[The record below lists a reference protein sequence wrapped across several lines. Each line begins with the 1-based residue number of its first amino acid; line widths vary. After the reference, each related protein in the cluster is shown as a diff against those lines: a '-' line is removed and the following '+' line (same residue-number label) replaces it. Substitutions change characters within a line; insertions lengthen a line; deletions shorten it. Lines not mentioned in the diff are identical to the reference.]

1 MKDDLT
7 FQWSCGM
14 FTVLSLGVLFLQL
27 DTAIGLLLSFVG
39 FFGTYVPIVCK
50 VINRFLI
57 CTKET
62 FLTPPCSF
70 VRGKKIYVG
79 VNSETYCNASN
90 YFLYLCVWISC
101 GILLTILFEI
111 PFENGWVIWCI
122 FWIWVISFLLFW
134 CYSVKKVNDKLY
146 FKQSGFV
153 IITNVIALGIVKYL
167 GEFVQNDED
176 FLLYI
181 LIILL
186 YVLLSVGSVFFAFL
200 KIVAKFKEFTT
211 FPLFSRDMDDGVV
224 LRIELINGI
233 IYDRRTELF
242 YPIIKEDSITI
253 VYRDLEKS
261 DKTIPFTE
269 IKNCAI
275 AGDNGVIV
283 KIPSINNTTE

>member
-1 MKDDLT
+1 MKNDLT
-7 FQWSCGM
+7 LQWSCGM
-14 FTVLSLGVLFLQL
+14 FIVLSLGVLFLHL

-50 VINRFLI
+50 IINRFLI

-62 FLTPPCSF
+62 FLAALCSS
-70 VRGKKIYVG
+70 VQGKKIYVG

-101 GILLTILFEI
+101 GILLTIFFEM
-111 PFENGWVIWCI
+111 PLENSWVIWCV
-122 FWIWVISFLLFW
+122 FWIWIVSFLLFW
-134 CYSVKKVNDKLY
+134 LYSVKKMNDSLY

-153 IITNVIALGIVKYL
+153 IIINVAVLGVMKYL
-167 GEFVQNDED
+167 GELVQNAED
-176 FLLYI
+176 FSLYI
-181 LIILL
+181 LITLL

-200 KIVAKFKEFTT
+200 KIVAKFKEFAT

-242 YPIIKEDSITI
+242 YPVIKEDSITI

-261 DKTIPFTE
+261 DKIIPFTE
-269 IKNCAI
+269 VKNCVI

-283 KIPSINNTTE
+283 KLPFVGV